1 MPLVSICIPTYNGA
15 GYIASSIESAI
26 AQTCRDL
33 EIVVVDDSSHDE
45 TVPIVRGYAVQDSR
59 IRVYENDSNL
69 GLVANW
75 NRSVT
80 LAEGEW
86 IKFLHQDDRL
96 EGDCVERMLAASKPG
111 VDLVATRRHLIF
123 TSETTDAV
131 RNTYDQYLS
140 EHDLA
145 RHFPGKAHISS
156 TQFSEVLLRAPHGNC
171 IGEPTATML
180 RRSAFE
186 TYGYFNA
193 DLVSLCDWEYWARV
207 AVNTGLCYVDQAL
220 AYFRVHADSESARLR
235 SAKRFRSLHLDPLL
249 ILYEMTYSPYYAP
262 LRVTAASREV
272 SVNLRERLSD
282 AVRASRWEAYA
293 ATDGGEARTQWWKA
307 IRRRPRLLA
316 FSPGYL
322 LRFIQ
327 KKIGL

>member
-15 GYIASSIESAI
+15 DYVAHSIESAI
-26 AQTCRDL
+26 AQSFCDI
-33 EIVVVDDSSHDE
+33 EILVIDDASSDD
-45 TVPIVRGYAVQDSR
+45 TVRIARSYALQDKR
-59 IRVYENDSNL
+59 IRVHENNANL

-80 LAEGEW
+80 LSDGDW

-96 EGDCVERMLAASKPG
+96 EADCVERMLAAAKPG

-123 TSETTDAV
+123 NSDTTDDV
-131 RNTYDQYLS
+131 RRTYDRYLS
-140 EHDLA
+140 EHDLG
-145 RHFPGKAHISS
+145 RHFPGQTHISS
-156 TQFSEVLLRAPHGNC
+156 TDFSEVLLRAPHGNC
-171 IGEPTATML
+171 IGEPTATMV

-220 AYFRVHADSESARLR
+220 AYFRVHSDSESARVR
-235 SAKRFRSLHLDPLL
+235 SAKRFRGLHLDPLI
-249 ILYEMTYSPYYAP
+249 ILYEMTYSPYYSP
-262 LRVTAASREV
+262 LRVVAASKGA
-272 SVNLRERLSD
+272 SLNLRQRLSD
-282 AVRASRWEAYA
+282 AVRASRWEANA
-293 ATDGGEARTQWWKA
+293 AKDGGEARAQWWKT

-322 LRFIQ
+322 LRFIR